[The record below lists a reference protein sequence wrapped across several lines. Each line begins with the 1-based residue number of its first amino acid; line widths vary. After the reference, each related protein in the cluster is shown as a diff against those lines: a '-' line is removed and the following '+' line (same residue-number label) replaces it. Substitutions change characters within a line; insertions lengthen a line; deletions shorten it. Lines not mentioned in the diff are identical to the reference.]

1 MRLFDDE
8 RLVVKFD
15 GVVISDLGKVRLEV
29 DGDDFFDPRKDTLKV
44 IFERFGKFEEMVFSA
59 LAPGTLG
66 ELVWFPFG
74 NCVGNPVLK
83 AKALVYKRKIGLQV
97 NDSVMVSA
105 EFQLCLDD
113 SGIDADMVM
122 A

>member
-15 GVVISDLGKVRLEV
+15 GVISSDLGKVRLEV
-29 DGDDFFDPRKDTLKV
+29 DGDDLFDPRKDTLKV
-44 IFERFGKFEEMVFSA
+44 IFERFGKYDEMVFAA
-59 LAPGTLG
+59 LTPGTFG

-83 AKALVYKRKIGLQV
+83 ANALVYKRKRGLKIM
-97 NDSVMVSA
+97 DSVMVSA
-105 EFQLCLDD
+105 EFTLCLDD
-113 SGIDADMVM
+113 SGIDADMVIE
-122 A
+122 